1 MENNITLNEFI
12 ENQMTLYN
20 IKKDE
25 KNKIK
30 IYKKCQRTL
39 TDLGFWQS
47 AEIIPVG
54 KTKAKIFTPNQ
65 INELKKATSS
75 YFLKLS
81 NYNKAEFDKI
91 KQENWANFEASIN
104 DDEHDNKEIEIS
116 FTTQIKNSDIFQLM
130 LTTIFEQHFKIN
142 YKLWSEDLSFCNK
155 LYSIEDYEEQTE
167 FISSNEYIIRNNRLR
182 NKRSYVS
189 RK

>member
-12 ENQMTLYN
+12 ENQMTLFN

-81 NYNKAEFDKI
+81 NYDKAEFEKI

-104 DDEHDNKEIEIS
+104 DDEDDNEEIEIS

-142 YKLWSEDLSFCNK
+142 YKLWSEDLAFCNK

-167 FISSNEYIIRNNRLR
+167 FISSDEYIIRNNRLK